1 MTDHTTLIKKPDN
14 LIRLPRRVNAGT
26 MNIGA
31 AFAIF
36 TQLDSNRFTFEEKIA
51 AIDIVAHA
59 ETLNSIKKDYLKAAL
74 RWLFDTFDFEEV

>member
-1 MTDHTTLIKKPDN
+1 MNNVIK
-14 LIRLPRRVNAGT
+14 LPHKVNAGT

-36 TQLDSNRFTFEEKIA
+36 TQLDSNRFTIEEKLA

-59 ETLNSIKKDYLKAAL
+59 ATLNSIKKDYLQQAL
-74 RWLFDTFDFEEV
+74 CWIFDNYDFEED

>member
-1 MTDHTTLIKKPDN
+1 MNNVIK
-14 LIRLPRRVNAGT
+14 IPRKVNAGT

-36 TQLDSNRFTFEEKIA
+36 TQLDSSRFTIEEKIA

-59 ETLNSIKKDYLKAAL
+59 ATLNSIKKDYLKAAL

>member
-14 LIRLPRRVNAGT
+14 VIRLPHKVNAGT

-36 TQLDSNRFTFEEKIA
+36 TQLDSDRFSVEEKIA